1 MKPFNTRLWT
11 AALLAGVLFS
21 GREMLLAQS
30 TETLYDY
37 AKALSGLNER
47 NLYETTVAVLE
58 EYLNRYPEGE
68 NAHEIQFLLGNVHEE
83 QKNKD
88 FAYLSFLKVTV
99 LYPKSPKVPDARA
112 MAKLDVANEKKMLP
126 IKEKLQ
132 SLLEA
137 GATGDAFA
145 DRFYNMLG
153 QVRDLLYPDLNEA
166 LLSECRQF
174 LKTFPDHAGAPAVQ
188 EWMGDMHQEN
198 KKYWEA
204 LAAYLGLVHL
214 YPKSDKVLSSQVKIG
229 DLYGENLKRPDLA
242 VAQFETVVKST
253 SDAELAARAQWK
265 IADVLDNK
273 VKDYARAAQ
282 EFQILVD
289 KFPSSPDAVQALMRR
304 ADIMVNKL
312 KQYEDGIRTYEDVVT
327 KFPAQDQAVEAMMLT
342 AGVYEDKM
350 KDYEKAIQAKISFVD
365 KFPEH
370 ARAAETLYEAGDLA
384 ERRVKNIDQAV
395 EIYSRIV
402 EKYPADKVKEKA
414 QRRIELLK
422 KG

>member
-68 NAHEIQFLLGNVHEE
+68 NAHEIQFLLE
-83 QKNKD
+83 
-88 FAYLSFLKVTV
+88 T
-99 LYPKSPKVPDARA
+99 
-112 MAKLDVANEKKMLP
+112 
-126 IKEKLQ
+126 
-132 SLLEA
+132 

-242 VAQFETVVKST
+242 VAQFETVVKRT

-384 ERRVKNIDQAV
+384 ERRGKNIDQAG
-395 EIYSRIV
+395 EI
-402 EKYPADKVKEKA
+402 
-414 QRRIELLK
+414 
-422 KG
+422 